1 MGSPR
6 TDFDLL
12 LAAPDPIEAE
22 LARGILHRAGIP
34 SYLHGQDRGFSAFGC
49 AGHRLLTRPDLYVP
63 RGMRERARAVLEE
76 IGERRPLAD
85 EGTGDESLRFPD
97 APRAGSDFSLL
108 DPPETAD

>member
-34 SYLHGQDRGFSAFGC
+34 SYFHGQDRGFSDFGC
-49 AGHRLLTRPDLYVP
+49 AAHRFIARPDLYVP
-63 RGMRERARAVLEE
+63 RGMRERAREVLEE
-76 IGERRPLAD
+76 
-85 EGTGDESLRFPD
+85 TGDRFEW
-97 APRAGSDFSLL
+97 
-108 DPPETAD
+108 PEGFD